1 MRGTIVLTIVGW
13 LACQPM
19 YAGDWTQWRG
29 PQADGIAEGES
40 LVDAIPPGGLP
51 VLWVREL
58 GPGYSSFAI
67 VGDRAYT
74 MTQSLYEQSV
84 VCLNLKSGK
93 TIWSHACGWPYDGGG
108 LYPGPRSTPTV
119 VGGRVYFATPQGLV
133 GCVEAQSGSRV
144 WAVNVNERFGGR
156 GTEFGYSASPL
167 VVDELVILPVG
178 GFSASVV
185 ALSADDGSLVWKAG
199 TKPASYA
206 SPLAIEWRGEPL
218 VVALLQNSLACIH
231 RRTGELWWDSPMSH
245 GYDEHSASPIYREP
259 DLFVSGPFQ
268 SGGEQFRLESRL
280 TVPSGATD
288 IADPARCQP
297 MPQWFC
303 RQMSND
309 VASSVLVGDTLYG
322 FDLREAQSRLHRP
335 SRGEFRAIDW
345 ETGTVRWSSREPGH
359 AQVIAADGKLILW
372 SDRGELL
379 LARQSAERY
388 EELGR
393 MPLFSDE
400 VCWTPPVLSRGYLLV
415 RTQTRAACVYLGRE
429 PLDWQIAEQV
439 VPASSLAR
447 SQRFDPGVLLGGER
461 EYPATLPAGSEF
473 RRWYLASMAAIGIG
487 WLLAWGAQ
495 RLKQRWSR
503 PILWGIVLAAGV
515 FGGPVWHVVG
525 GGYLFLWPLVLWTMF
540 QWTVSQSWRIGYVA
554 ANQPASDSANSATET
569 ESVHSRFRRLLAG
582 PRIRSYLVGGMFLAV
597 CALYFHLCRWLGLA
611 IEWGFLTGFAVALP
625 AAILAAGLAIRQG
638 PRISPARGLALGAS
652 FSLYYWASVT
662 FLVWRLG
669 STGNV

>member
-1 MRGTIVLTIVGW
+1 MRGTTVMTLVCG
-13 LACQPM
+13 LACLPL
-19 YAGDWTQWRG
+19 YAGDWPQWRG
-29 PQADGIAEGES
+29 PYADGIAEGES
-40 LVDAIPPGGLP
+40 LVDTIPPGGLP
-51 VLWVREL
+51 VLWVRDL

-74 MTQSLYEQSV
+74 MTQSLYEQAV
-84 VCLNLKSGK
+84 DCLDLKSGQ
-93 TIWSHACGWPYDGGG
+93 TLWSHACGWPYDGGG

-119 VGGRVYFATPQGLV
+119 AGGRVYFATPQGLV

-167 VVDELVILPVG
+167 VVDDLVILPVG
-178 GFSASVV
+178 GPSASVV
-185 ALSADDGSLVWKAG
+185 ALSASDGSLVWKAG

-206 SPLAIEWRGEPL
+206 TPLAIEWQGEPL
-218 VVALLQNSLACIH
+218 VIALLQNSLACIH
-231 RRTGELWWDSPMSH
+231 RRTGELWWESPMSQ

-259 DLFVSGPFQ
+259 ALFVAGPFQ
-268 SGGEQFRLESRL
+268 SGGEQFRLEA
-280 TVPSGATD
+280 PSGATEYTN
-288 IADPARCQP
+288 PPRCLP
-297 MPQWFC
+297 TPQWFC

-335 SRGEFRAIDW
+335 SRGEFRALDW
-345 ETGTVRWSSREPGH
+345 ETGEVRWSSQGPGH

-379 LARQSAERY
+379 LARQSPDQY
-388 EELGR
+388 EEFGR
-393 MPLFSDE
+393 MPLFPDE
-400 VCWTPPVLSRGYLLV
+400 ICWTPPALANGYLLV

-429 PLDWQIAEQV
+429 PLDSLAAKRV

-473 RRWYLASMAAIGIG
+473 RRWYLASMAAIGIASV
-487 WLLAWGAQ
+487 LAWGVG
-495 RLKQRWSR
+495 RIGQRWSQ
-503 PILWGIVLAAGV
+503 PILWGIVLAAGL
-515 FGGPVWHVVG
+515 FGGPVWHALL

-540 QWTVSQSWRIGYVA
+540 QWTVDQSWRIRHA
-554 ANQPASDSANSATET
+554 PANQPASGSANSVSENAG
-569 ESVHSRFRRLLAG
+569 VRSRFRRLMVG
-582 PRIRSYLVGGMFLAV
+582 PRMRSYLVGGMFLAV

-625 AAILAAGLAIRQG
+625 AAIVAAGLSIRQG
-638 PRISPARGLALGAS
+638 PRFSLAQGLALAAS
-652 FSLYYWASVT
+652 FSLYFWASVS